1 MVRTESHAQLCLYYR
16 KSDWPDF
23 ITDPS
28 LESEVEVSSAT
39 VQELRMGEGWFPKK
53 IEELLSEGGGADA
66 TQERTIAVPF
76 GELITRHLISYL
88 GELRPRERLALA

>member
-1 MVRTESHAQLCLYYR
+1 
-16 KSDWPDF
+16 
-23 ITDPS
+23 
-28 LESEVEVSSAT
+28 
-39 VQELRMGEGWFPKK
+39 MGEGWFPKK

-88 GELRPRERLALA
+88 GKLRPRERLGLA